1 MYTYSLI
8 IHLNA
13 QYYISQL
20 QLDLKGRKMSFK
32 SVLNVVLYNLS
43 KLCHQRLSN
52 KFKDAADSVGCLH
65 SYSLLTSY

>member
-43 KLCHQRLSN
+43 KLCHQRLS
-52 KFKDAADSVGCLH
+52 KHFQRRSR
-65 SYSLLTSY
+65 